1 MLTIRDDHVDN
12 HFSDKFVSLCHVG
25 YFIND
30 DRRKLTVGYICC
42 IFILSETKFCIFIF
56 QGHIYQRITYSH
68 SGAKIFI
75 YPLTNNRNLNK
86 LFKYQKNK

>member
-56 QGHIYQRITYSH
+56 QGHIYQRIT
-68 SGAKIFI
+68 
-75 YPLTNNRNLNK
+75 LL
-86 LFKYQKNK
+86 